1 MNGAI
6 DAASAGCRHPRVPAY
21 GIAASGMRAGATTAP
36 ARPRSAMS
44 ATVAAVVDA
53 AVLM

>member
-6 DAASAGCRHPRVPAY
+6 EAASAGCRQPRVPAY